1 MIASPRTDSIE
12 DRAEKK
18 WLDEK
23 VEGRI
28 VTLPKEIIQ
37 VFGLIKQSDEVNEFE
52 HKVKKTYLSSWIGS

>member
-1 MIASPRTDSIE
+1 VPLKSEIVRWPTVIASPRTDSIE

-23 VEGRI
+23 VEGGI

-37 VFGLIKQSDEVNEFE
+37 VFGLIEQSDEVNEE
-52 HKVKKTYLSSWIGS
+52 GI